1 MKMKKSIIWSIL
13 LLMGTKTMLNAQDPL
28 ASFATQRD
36 LVKIEA
42 SLSTAGK
49 TLLASEKRE
58 YEQLKRK
65 SYRFSPNR
73 CMNYPLTSLAS
84 LMKEDISPL
93 LLKKNIRTQYFIR
106 NGSEMVKYLPKIWE
120 IS

>member
-28 ASFATQRD
+28 AGFTIQRD

-58 YEQLKRK
+58 YEQLK
-65 SYRFSPNR
+65 
-73 CMNYPLTSLAS
+73 
-84 LMKEDISPL
+84 
-93 LLKKNIRTQYFIR
+93 
-106 NGSEMVKYLPKIWE
+106 
-120 IS
+120 